1 MAPPLPGPAAPPAA
15 IGDVASRVDAALAAF
30 LSEQEAE
37 LAGIH
42 PGASLLL
49 DELRRLLGAGGKRL
63 RPALCYW
70 GHRAAWGP
78 DGERIVRAA
87 AALELLHTFALIHD
101 DVMDRSSTRRGVPS
115 SHVRFA
121 AERPGPDAAHRG
133 LALAVLAG
141 DLAMVLADRL
151 LDASGFPPR
160 VVAEARR
167 RYDRMRVEMA
177 VGQLLDLTAEEL
189 SPGDALRISSL
200 KTGGYTFEGP
210 LQVGAILAGG
220 SLEVLTVLARYG
232 RPLGQAFQV
241 RDDLEA
247 EEDEP
252 AGSGV
257 LLALARAAASGPQ
270 RELLER
276 AARDPGAVDR
286 GRVREVLEAVG
297 ARRRAEALFEGL
309 VREAVA
315 ALEGAAIDPEAKAAL
330 AAVARA
336 VGER

>member
-1 MAPPLPGPAAPPAA
+1 MAPPRPGPAAPPAA
-15 IGDVASRVDAALAAF
+15 IAAVVTRVDAALLAF

-42 PGASLLL
+42 PGAPLLV
-49 DELRRLLGAGGKRL
+49 DELRRLLAAGGKRL
-63 RPALCYW
+63 RPVLCYW
-70 GHRAAWGP
+70 GHRAAGGP
-78 DGERIVRAA
+78 DGEPILRAA

-101 DVMDRSSTRRGVPS
+101 DVMDRSPTRRGVPA

-121 AERPGPDAAHRG
+121 GERPGPDAAHRG

-151 LDASGFPPR
+151 LDASGFPSP
-160 VVAEARR
+160 VLAEARR

-177 VGQLLDLTAEEL
+177 VGQLLDLTAEGAT
-189 SPGDALRISSL
+189 PADALRISSL

-220 SLEVLTVLARYG
+220 SLEVLTALARYG
-232 RPLGQAFQV
+232 RPLGQAFQI

-247 EEDEP
+247 GGGEP
-252 AGSGV
+252 PASGV
-257 LLALARAAASGPQ
+257 LLALAREAAAAPD
-270 RELLER
+270 RALLER
-276 AARDPGAVDR
+276 AARDPGGVD
-286 GRVREVLEAVG
+286 GARVRAVLEAVG
-297 ARRRAEALFEGL
+297 ARRRAEALLEEL

-315 ALEGAAIDPEAKAAL
+315 ALEGAEIDPRAKDVL
-330 AAVARA
+330 AAVART